1 MSGHGGDSGRWMVSY
16 ADFLTLLFV
25 LFVVLYS
32 MGQTDLAKYKQLA
45 ESFEAAFSIGGG
57 SSAERIVDPQID
69 TSGGVDE
76 NAEPAPIVVEGLPQN
91 SSVGV
96 EVANELTTML
106 AESSLANEV
115 SIQNNIEGVLISVS
129 EKLLFEPGTAELHED
144 AYEVL
149 DVIADMLLPLEN
161 EIKVEGHT
169 DDTPPT
175 DPTIP
180 NNWVLSA
187 IRAYKIVAYFETKGI
202 EPSRMITS
210 GRGEYDPI
218 FPNDS
223 PEHKALNS
231 RADIII
237 IYPQDVQDVIDLDLP
252 SPVQ

>member
-32 MGQTDLAKYKQLA
+32 MGQTDLEKYKQLA
-45 ESFEAAFSIGGG
+45 ESFEAAFTIGG
-57 SSAERIVDPQID
+57 SSAQRVVDPMID

-76 NAEPAPIVVEGLPQN
+76 NADPAPIVIEGLPQN

-106 AESSLANEV
+106 SESSLANEV

-129 EKLLFEPGTAELHED
+129 EKLLFEPGTADLHED

-149 DVIADMLLPLEN
+149 DVIAEMLLPLEN

-169 DDTPPT
+169 DNTPPM
-175 DPTIP
+175 DSSIA

-187 IRAYKIVAYFETKGI
+187 VRAYKIVAYFETKGI
-202 EPSRMITS
+202 EPQRMITS

-218 FPNDS
+218 FPNDT

-231 RADIII
+231 RADIIV
-237 IYPQDVQDVIDLDLP
+237 IYSQDVQDVIELDLP